1 MVGLDREQYFLE
13 NQFSFETVQIS
24 AFGPLVQLH
33 LLVVGCADLQLV
45 DLLHVELGRLDDA
58 G

>member
-1 MVGLDREQYFLE
+1 VVGLDREQYFLA
-13 NQFSFETVQIS
+13 NQLSFETVQIR

-33 LLVVGCADLQLV
+33 LLVVGRPDLQLV